1 MFYSNVIVD
10 VIIFI
15 IISKLSII
23 HFIILHRPERI
34 LGRLSSSKL
43 FLSATSPF
51 EK

>member
-23 HFIILHRPERI
+23 HFIILRELYKTI
-34 LGRLSSSKL
+34 
-43 FLSATSPF
+43 
-51 EK
+51 